1 MNIICCVFLL
11 FTSCNSFQTRILKS
25 GILSFAP
32 FLKAHHILVL
42 EPEKKN
48 QGTYLLDFSPLNQ
61 THPQTLLN
69 LALGKWVPAEL
80 RLRNIR
86 DATNDETI
94 LNQWFEMNRELSS
107 EDSIRLT
114 ELTLAKTKDQEIKR
128 FYIDIESSWRKEMNL
143 YTNNCQHF
151 ARTTV

>member
-11 FTSCNSFQTRILKS
+11 LVPCDSFVKRILKS

-32 FLKAHHILVL
+32 FFKAHHILVL
-42 EPEKKN
+42 EPEKKTE
-48 QGTYLLDFSPLNQ
+48 GIYLIDISPLDQ
-61 THPQTLLN
+61 SKPQTLLN

-86 DATNDETI
+86 GEINDETI
-94 LNQWFEMNRELSS
+94 LDKWYEINRELSP
-107 EDSIRLT
+107 EDSLQIT
-114 ELTLAKTKDQEIKR
+114 KSVLAKMKDEKIKR
-128 FYIDIESSWRKEMNL
+128 FYKYIESSWKKEMNL

-151 ARTTV
+151 TDIYL